1 MAVFPAG
8 GRDLLSSWRCF
19 HQAGRAD
26 HAAPPSV
33 RLQPCRVRETHKHTE
48 EVAALLTQCQMVVTK
63 HDQKGLTLNYKLVL
77 GVNVSLNG
85 EHRTHAELEDKNT
98 EL

>member
-1 MAVFPAG
+1 
-8 GRDLLSSWRCF
+8 
-19 HQAGRAD
+19 
-26 HAAPPSV
+26 
-33 RLQPCRVRETHKHTE
+33 
-48 EVAALLTQCQMVVTK
+48 MVVTK